1 MFYKNSFN
9 TFIQKRPKIQKLIQ
23 NRGYGWKSTEFSRLV
38 YLLKILENGS
48 NQTKYVALNIASKE
62 CPKITIFL
70 AKNKVSGAVIIKGG
84 EIPIM
89 LAHPINSNLF

>member
-1 MFYKNSFN
+1 MF
-9 TFIQKRPKIQKLIQ
+9 
-23 NRGYGWKSTEFSRLV
+23 
-38 YLLKILENGS
+38 LLKILENGS

-62 CPKITIFL
+62 CPKITIFV
-70 AKNKVSGAVIIKGG
+70 AKNKVRGAVIIKGG